1 MPVFLAMLIS
11 VWATVLSWFDFRERR
26 LPNWLTLGGAV
37 AALCYRLFFGEPGS
51 FLSGFVAACLA
62 GVFLLI
68 PFLLRGAGGGDVK
81 MLFAAGAMVGW
92 TGLLPMLVYM
102 SLAGVAI
109 GVVML
114 LWGSLDAS
122 RLRHCFRCCFDWRY
136 DRKAGKAA
144 LPPRESEQVRIPFAL
159 AIAVGMLAAYAW
171 PLMR

>member
-1 MPVFLAMLIS
+1 VPVFLAMLIS
-11 VWATVLSWFDFRERR
+11 IWASVLSWYDYRERR

-37 AALCYRLFFGEPGS
+37 AALGYRLFFGVPGS

-62 GVFLLI
+62 GFFLLI

-92 TGLLPMLVYM
+92 AGLIPLMVYM
-102 SLAGVAI
+102 AFAGVAI
-109 GVVML
+109 GLVML
-114 LWGSLDAS
+114 FLGSLDGS
-122 RLRHCFRCCFDWRY
+122 RLKHLFRCCFDWRY

-144 LPPRESEQVRIPFAL
+144 LPSKESEQVRIPFAL

-171 PLMR
+171 PLVQ

>member
-1 MPVFLAMLIS
+1 MF
-11 VWATVLSWFDFRERR
+11 
-26 LPNWLTLGGAV
+26 
-37 AALCYRLFFGEPGS
+37 
-51 FLSGFVAACLA
+51 
-62 GVFLLI
+62 FLLI

-122 RLRHCFRCCFDWRY
+122 RLRHYFRCCFDWRY

-144 LPPRESEQVRIPFAL
+144 LPSKESEQVRIPFAL

-171 PLMR
+171 PLVQ